1 MKKWLAED
9 WEFTL
14 TALEGEAR
22 HCRLGIEQ
30 GDRFVFQ
37 YGTPADFCPRAMM
50 EIYTWCEVIRCGGD
64 FTQRGCAS
72 KTEMELWCPC
82 RCIRFPL
89 GRPSRLTETK
99 TENTENK

>member
-30 GDRFVFQ
+30 GDRFVF
-37 YGTPADFCPRAMM
+37 
-50 EIYTWCEVIRCGGD
+50 VI
-64 FTQRGCAS
+64 TQGVA
-72 KTEMELWCPC
+72 
-82 RCIRFPL
+82 L
-89 GRPSRLTETK
+89 G
-99 TENTENK
+99 

>member
-30 GDRFVFQ
+30 GRQVCVPIRDARRFL
-37 YGTPADFCPRAMM
+37 P
-50 EIYTWCEVIRCGGD
+50 EGD
-64 FTQRGCAS
+64 DGDLHLVRGHPLRRRFHAERLRVQNRNGALVPLPLHS
-72 KTEMELWCPC
+72 
-82 RCIRFPL
+82 FPL
-89 GRPSRLTETK
+89 VGPSRLTETK

>member
-72 KTEMELWCPC
+72 KPKWSFGAPAAAFVSAC
-82 RCIRFPL
+82 
-89 GRPSRLTETK
+89 RPSRLTETK

>member
-64 FTQRGCAS
+64 FSAERLRVQNRNGALVPLPLHS
-72 KTEMELWCPC
+72 
-82 RCIRFPL
+82 FPL
-89 GRPSRLTETK
+89 VGRAD
-99 TENTENK
+99 

>member
-72 KTEMELWCPC
+72 KCYGVPAAAFVSAC
-82 RCIRFPL
+82 
-89 GRPSRLTETK
+89 RPSRLTETR

>member
-64 FTQRGCAS
+64 FTQRDCAS
-72 KTEMELWCPC
+72 KTELELWCPC
-82 RCIRFPL
+82 RCIRF
-89 GRPSRLTETK
+89 RLSAEPINRD
-99 TENTENK
+99 ENGKYRE